1 MLPIAQSMWELTF
14 TSKQVSGFLWVRWD
28 VLGWG
33 VPASWS
39 NGKLCHEWITAMEM
53 SKYWL
58 ISCWILRVFLQE
70 SWPGGAAGAE
80 PGAVGFPPA
89 GGSRT
94 ASPQRC
100 GKDRRVFQGSVKYS
114 SWEHAQKS
122 ICCLAVA
129 VVDGPFSAL
138 NLPQTLICGSYELS
152 ICNALCWSGWHLVEG
167 FVSGTEKQK

>member
-1 MLPIAQSMWELTF
+1 MVILCLHPEEVNESCRFLQPLMLPIAQSMWQLTF

-39 NGKLCHEWITAMEM
+39 NGKLCYEWITAMEM

-80 PGAVGFPPA
+80 PGAVGLPPA

-100 GKDRRVFQGSVKYS
+100 GKDRRVRFRGLSNTQAGNM
-114 SWEHAQKS
+114 
-122 ICCLAVA
+122 LRNPF
-129 VVDGPFSAL
+129 VVL
-138 NLPQTLICGSYELS
+138 LLQ
-152 ICNALCWSGWHLVEG
+152 W
-167 FVSGTEKQK
+167 